1 MEEKVN
7 GLLILLEQEAEF
19 YENLLDI
26 SLKEQK
32 SIVSGKVDEIEK
44 ITKEKEKIILEINKL
59 EKARLLIWKDLSE
72 KFSLAPSDLT
82 LVRLQEKLGEK
93 YSEKLNILQKRIE
106 TVVHKLKN
114 IAESNAE
121 LIKTSLDYIQFSLN
135 LLSSSPSLSTYSVNR
150 KTEEDVRST
159 KILDK
164 KA

>member
-44 ITKEKEKIILEINKL
+44 ITREKEKIILEINKL

-82 LVRLQEKLGEK
+82 LTKLQEKLGEK
-93 YSEKLNILQKRIE
+93 YSKKLNILQKRIE

-135 LLSSSPSLSTYSVNR
+135 LLSSSPTPSTYSVNR
-150 KTEEDVRST
+150 KTEEDAGST